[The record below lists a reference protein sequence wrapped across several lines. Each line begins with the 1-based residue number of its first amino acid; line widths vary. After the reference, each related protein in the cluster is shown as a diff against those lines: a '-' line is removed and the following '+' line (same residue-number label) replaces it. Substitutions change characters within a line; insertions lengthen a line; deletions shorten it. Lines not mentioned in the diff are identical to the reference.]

1 MSEAK
6 TIRVATD
13 VGGTFTD
20 LVHFETDTKTGKQ
33 TVRTEKSDTTP
44 PNFEQGVLSVLDKGG
59 VDIGEVDFFAHGT
72 TVVINSLT
80 ERKGAR
86 VGLITTRGF
95 RDVLEIGRGNRPD
108 FFNLMYKKPEPF
120 VERYLRREVPGRI
133 DFKGGEQTPL
143 DLTALPGI
151 VADFQA
157 DGVTA
162 VAICLIHAYANPSHE
177 EAVLAEL
184 RKLWPGVTAVASHQI
199 TREWREYERTSTT
212 VLSAYVQPAA
222 ERYLERL
229 EDGLRTKGY
238 HGSLYIMQSNCG
250 VDAVGSI
257 KQTPITMV
265 ESGPASGFWG
275 AAELGRIIGEPDVLA
290 LDIGGTTAKC
300 SLITAGHVNIKTDY
314 WIERHGK
321 SAGYPIMVPVVD
333 LVEIGNGGGS
343 IAWVDEFQKLH
354 VGPKSAGAMPG
365 PASYGRGGENATTTD
380 ANLALGRINK
390 DYFCGGSVIADMGAL
405 DGALS
410 SLAGKLGMTNAEVAR
425 GIVRIA
431 NSNMVNAL
439 KLVSVNRGYDPRD
452 FTLVVFGGGGP
463 MHGVAL
469 GKELGVKKVVVPR
482 GAPVFSAWGMLMSD
496 LRRDYFV
503 TQLMDADD
511 HKALGG
517 LLQRTRDRA
526 VADFAVENVPADKI
540 RFTPLIRARYQ
551 NQEFAV
557 EVRLPGDKPDPAV
570 MTKLVAD
577 FHEAY
582 KREYTYQ
589 LDAGVEIIGI
599 HLIASSEVGK
609 LEIVALPKTGARVED
624 AVKGTREVDYATDGI
639 HVATIYDGTKFEPGM
654 TFSGPA
660 VIEDPGTTVVVH
672 PGNRVTVDD
681 FGNIHIDI
689 RG

>member
-59 VDIGEVDFFAHGT
+59 VDIGDVDFFAHGT

-265 ESGPASGFWG
+265 ESGPASGF
-275 AAELGRIIGEPDVLA
+275 
-290 LDIGGTTAKC
+290 
-300 SLITAGHVNIKTDY
+300 
-314 WIERHGK
+314 
-321 SAGYPIMVPVVD
+321 
-333 LVEIGNGGGS
+333 
-343 IAWVDEFQKLH
+343 
-354 VGPKSAGAMPG
+354 
-365 PASYGRGGENATTTD
+365 
-380 ANLALGRINK
+380 
-390 DYFCGGSVIADMGAL
+390 
-405 DGALS
+405 
-410 SLAGKLGMTNAEVAR
+410 
-425 GIVRIA
+425 
-431 NSNMVNAL
+431 
-439 KLVSVNRGYDPRD
+439 
-452 FTLVVFGGGGP
+452 
-463 MHGVAL
+463 
-469 GKELGVKKVVVPR
+469 
-482 GAPVFSAWGMLMSD
+482 
-496 LRRDYFV
+496 
-503 TQLMDADD
+503 
-511 HKALGG
+511 
-517 LLQRTRDRA
+517 
-526 VADFAVENVPADKI
+526 
-540 RFTPLIRARYQ
+540 
-551 NQEFAV
+551 
-557 EVRLPGDKPDPAV
+557 
-570 MTKLVAD
+570 
-577 FHEAY
+577 
-582 KREYTYQ
+582 
-589 LDAGVEIIGI
+589 
-599 HLIASSEVGK
+599 
-609 LEIVALPKTGARVED
+609 
-624 AVKGTREVDYATDGI
+624 
-639 HVATIYDGTKFEPGM
+639 
-654 TFSGPA
+654 
-660 VIEDPGTTVVVH
+660 
-672 PGNRVTVDD
+672 
-681 FGNIHIDI
+681 
-689 RG
+689 